1 MNRFWRT
8 VSIAMGALLA
18 TGCFART
25 KYGIETGGDSGGDTG
40 DVEQVEQT
48 AAPVEL
54 PQAPVAIPAPGAVP
68 ESPVK

>member
-25 KYGIETGGDSGGDTG
+25 KYGIETGDTGDDTG
-40 DVEQVEQT
+40 DVEQVQQT
-48 AAPVEL
+48 AADVE
-54 PQAPVAIPAPGAVP
+54 PPQASAVIQAPVALP
-68 ESPVK
+68 ESPVE